1 MINLDVLS
9 TADVAAKPVPAHAG
23 SESKV
28 WRSRE
33 DLADSAEYAAF
44 RTNEFLPGAA
54 DAEELAGD
62 SSPSRRTFLKVMG
75 ASMAMAGLTGCRRP
89 TEQILPYARM
99 PEDVVPGLPNFYAT
113 AMPFAGIVQALLVE
127 SYEGRPTKVEGNPE
141 HPVSLGKSGVFAQAS
156 ILNLYDP
163 DRSRNVFHDGAS
175 STWQEFVTAAQGV
188 NLDGAS
194 VAVIAEPSSSA
205 TQAGVRQQFEQRFPG
220 ARWIELHADGDDVS
234 ALGTQAAF
242 GRPLRPHYKFSGADY
257 IVSFDADFIGSENP
271 NSVWNSREYAAS
283 RNVDVRGSMSRLYSF
298 ESTYTGTGGMA
309 DHRKALRACDIS
321 HVAAAIGQGLG
332 MGSGSRGASDFA
344 SDPMVRAIIQDVQ
357 AAGGNAAF
365 VPGPTQPLE
374 VHALCASLNAQ
385 FGGNVVDYLDTGAGP
400 LTLVAQSLSPLVDDM
415 RAGRV
420 QFLLMLGTNPVYS
433 LPAELNFAEALSNVS
448 ASVHVG
454 LHRDESGQLA
464 TWHIP
469 AAHYLEAWGDG
480 RAWDG
485 TRSIVQPLIAPLYEA
500 AHSDLEILN
509 LFATGE
515 STSGYDLVRGTLR
528 PALGSEDAWRTALH
542 DGFVPNSQYAV
553 AGVAGAAPDLS
564 GLPVMGEGET
574 EIVFRSSPK
583 LADGAYSNNPWMQEL
598 PHPVSKLVW
607 DNAAVMSLATAEA
620 NGANI
625 ALKKGKHHADII
637 TLTVSGSECNLP
649 VWIQEGHPDGSI
661 TVDLGYGR
669 DLASERQHADRNLLA
684 RLFDRDVDV
693 YSPGPVAN
701 GVGTNVAPMRTLGSM
716 VVGSVSNI
724 ASTGD
729 SMLLVTTQDHGSMEG
744 RAIVRMTTLKEY
756 QSNPDVVQHQEH
768 ILDNTPW
775 DSYPPLWT
783 EPNSASTDP
792 RIANAMYSDQQWG
805 MSIDLNTCSGC
816 NACVVACQS
825 ENNIQVVGKD
835 QVSRGRELHWLR
847 IDRYYTGDE
856 ANPGMVVQPM
866 MCQHCE
872 NAPCESVC
880 PVAATSHSP
889 DGLNE
894 MTYNRC
900 IGTRY
905 CSNNCPYK
913 VRRFNY
919 YNWTKTL
926 PLEVQMAQNP
936 NVTVRFRGVMEK
948 CTYCVQRI
956 RRTQQYAHIED
967 RQVRDGEIS
976 TACQQ
981 ACPSD
986 AITFGNIADPES
998 AVAKSK
1004 HSPRSYDVLAELAV
1018 KPRTSYLARLRNP
1031 HPSLAEAATSH
1042 EAAPHAEA

>member
-1 MINLDVLS
+1 MINLDVFS
-9 TADVAAKPVPAHAG
+9 RADLAAMSAPAQVG
-23 SESKV
+23 SLPRV

-33 DLADSAEYAAF
+33 ERDGSAEYAAF
-44 RTNEFLPGAA
+44 HTNEFMPGAA
-54 DAEELAGD
+54 DADELSGD
-62 SSPSRRTFLKVMG
+62 ASPSRRTFLKVMG

-89 TEQILPYARM
+89 TEEILPYARK
-99 PEDVVPGLPNFYAT
+99 PEEVVPGLPNFYAT
-113 AMPFAGIVQALLVE
+113 AMPFAGAVQALLVE
-127 SYEGRPTKVEGNPE
+127 SYEGRPTKIEGNPE

-163 DRSRNVFHDGAS
+163 DRSRTVYHDGAA
-175 STWQEFVTAAQGV
+175 STWDAFVSAVQGMDV
-188 NLDGAS
+188 DGAS
-194 VAVIAEPSSSA
+194 VAVIAEPSSS
-205 TQAGVRQQFEQRFPG
+205 TTLSGVRQQFEQRFPG
-220 ARWIELHADGDDVS
+220 AQWVELHPNGDDVV

-242 GRPLRPHYKFSGADY
+242 GRPLRPLYKFSRTDV
-257 IVSFDADFIGSENP
+257 IVSFDADFIGSEDP

-283 RNVDVRGSMSRLYSF
+283 RNVDVRGSMSRLYAF

-309 DHRKALRACDIS
+309 DHRKALRASDIG

-332 MGSGSRGASDFA
+332 VGSGSRGSSAYA
-344 SDPMVRAIIQDVQ
+344 GDPMIRAIIQDAQ

-365 VPGPTQPLE
+365 VAGPTQPVE
-374 VHALCASLNAQ
+374 VHALCAALNAQ
-385 FGGNVVDYLDTGAGP
+385 FGGNVVDYLDSGTETITP
-400 LTLVAQSLSPLVDDM
+400 LSQSLAGIVEDM
-415 RAGRV
+415 RAGRI
-420 QFLLMLGTNPVYS
+420 QLLLMLGSNPVYS
-433 LPAELNFAEALSNVS
+433 LPADLNFAEAYNNVGT
-448 ASVHVG
+448 SVHVG
-454 LHRDESGQLA
+454 LHRDETGQIA

-469 AAHYLEAWGDG
+469 ESHFLETWGDG

-485 TRSIVQPLIAPLYEA
+485 TLSIIQPLIAPLYEA
-500 AHSDLEILN
+500 AHSSLEILN
-509 LFATGE
+509 LFATGLD
-515 STSGYDLVRGTLR
+515 TGGYEIVRGALR

-542 DGFVPNSQYAV
+542 DGFVPNTAYAV
-553 AGVAGAAPDLS
+553 VSAAGSAGDLS
-564 GLPVMGEGET
+564 VLPVMSGSET
-574 EIVFRSSPK
+574 EVVFRTSPK
-583 LADGAYSNNPWMQEL
+583 LHDGAFSNNGWMQEL

-607 DNAAVMSLATAEA
+607 DNAAIMSRATAEA
-620 NGANI
+620 NGATI
-625 ALKKGKHHADII
+625 ILAKGKHTADII
-637 TLTVSGSECNLP
+637 ALTVNGVERSLP
-649 VWIQEGHPDGSI
+649 VWVQEGHPDGSI
-661 TVDLGYGR
+661 TVNLGYGR
-669 DLASERQHADRNLLA
+669 TLVSERQIGDRNLLA
-684 RLFDRDVDV
+684 RLFDRVVDV
-693 YSPGPVAN
+693 YHPGPLAN
-701 GVGTNVAPMRTLGSM
+701 GVGTNVGPMRTLGGMTSASASGITPTGASM
-716 VVGSVSNI
+716 
-724 ASTGD
+724 
-729 SMLLVTTQDHGSMEG
+729 MLVTTQDHGSMEG
-744 RAIVRMTTLKEY
+744 RNIVRMSTLAEY
-756 QSNPDVVQHQEH
+756 QSNPEVIQHQEH

-775 DSYPPLWT
+775 DAYPPLWT
-783 EPNSASTDP
+783 EPDAASSDP
-792 RIANAMYSDQQWG
+792 RIADAMYSDQQWG
-805 MSIDLNTCSGC
+805 MTIDLNTCSGC
-816 NACVVACQS
+816 NSCVVACQS

-856 ANPGMVVQPM
+856 ADPGMVVQPM

-956 RRTQQYAHIED
+956 RRTQLYAHIAD
-967 RQVRDGEIS
+967 RPLRDGEIS
-976 TACQQ
+976 TACEQ

-986 AITFGNIADPES
+986 AITFGDIADAES
-998 AVAKSK
+998 AVARSK

-1031 HPSLAEAATSH
+1031 HPGLEEETPAE
-1042 EAAPHAEA
+1042 EEVHA

>member
-1 MINLDVLS
+1 MIDLDVLS
-9 TADVAAKPVPAHAG
+9 PADVLADGAPR
-23 SESKV
+23 V

-33 DLADSAEYAAF
+33 DLADTPDYAAF
-44 RTNEFLPGAA
+44 RSNEFMPGATDA
-54 DAEELAGD
+54 DELEGDAG
-62 SSPSRRTFLKVMG
+62 PSRRTFLKVMG
-75 ASMAMAGLTGCRRP
+75 ASMAMAGLAGCRRP
-89 TEQILPYARM
+89 TEQILPYARK
-99 PEDVVPGLPNFYAT
+99 PEEIIPGLPNFYAT
-113 AMPFAGIVQALLVE
+113 AMPFGGAVQALLVE
-127 SYEGRPTKVEGNPE
+127 SYEGRPTKIEGNPE

-156 ILNLYDP
+156 ILNMYDP
-163 DRSRNVFHDGAS
+163 DRSRTVYSNGAA
-175 STWQEFVTAAQGV
+175 STWQAFVSAVQATNV
-188 NLDGAS
+188 DGAS
-194 VAVIAEPSSSA
+194 VAVIAEPSSSSSLA
-205 TQAGVRQQFEQRFPG
+205 RVRQQFEQRFPG
-220 ARWIELHADGDDVS
+220 SRWIEMHPNGDDVV

-242 GRPLRPHYKFSGADY
+242 GRPLRPLYKFSGADV
-257 IVSFDADFIGSENP
+257 IVSFDADFIGSEDP
-271 NSVWNSREYAAS
+271 NTVWNSREYAAS
-283 RNVDVRGSMSRLYSF
+283 RNMDERGSMSRLYAF
-298 ESTYTGTGGMA
+298 ESTFTGTGGMA
-309 DHRKALRACDIS
+309 DHRKAMRACDIS
-321 HVAAAIGQGLG
+321 HLAAAVGQGLG
-332 MGSGSRGASDFA
+332 VGNGSRGAA
-344 SDPMVRAIIQDVQ
+344 VYANDPMVQAIIQDAL

-365 VPGPTQPLE
+365 VAGTTQPVE
-374 VHALCASLNAQ
+374 VHALCAALNAQ
-385 FGGNVVDYLDTGAGP
+385 LGRNVVEYLETGSAPVTP
-400 LTLVAQSLSPLVDDM
+400 LSESLPALVSDM
-415 RAGRV
+415 QAGRV
-420 QFLLMLGTNPVYS
+420 ELLLMLGTNPVYS
-433 LPAELNFAEALSNVS
+433 LPADLNFSEALGSV
-448 ASVHVG
+448 ATSVHVG
-454 LHRDESGQLA
+454 LHRDETGQLSS
-464 TWHIP
+464 WHVP
-469 AAHYLEAWGDG
+469 STHFLEAWGDG
-480 RAWDG
+480 RAWNG
-485 TRSIVQPLIAPLYEA
+485 TLSIVQPLIAPLYEA
-500 AHSDLEILN
+500 AHSNLEVLN
-509 LFATGE
+509 LFATGQAIG
-515 STSGYDLVRGTLR
+515 GYDLVRGNLR

-542 DGFVPNSQYAV
+542 DGFVSNSQYAT
-553 AGVAGAAPDLS
+553 AGVAGAAVDLT
-564 GLPVMGEGET
+564 GLPTIDDGET
-574 EIVFRSSPK
+574 EIVFRTSPK
-583 LADGAYSNNPWMQEL
+583 MHDGAFSNNAWMQEL
-598 PHPVSKLVW
+598 PHPVSKMVW
-607 DNAAVMSLATAEA
+607 DNAAVMSQATADA
-620 NGANI
+620 HGAS
-625 ALKKGKHHADII
+625 LDLSKGKVTADII
-637 TLTVSGSECNLP
+637 TLTVNGVECNLP
-649 VWIQEGHPDGSI
+649 VWVQEGHPDGSI

-669 DLASERQHADRNLLA
+669 NLASERQHADRNLLA
-684 RLFDRDVDV
+684 RLFDRDVDI

-701 GVGTNVAPMRTLGSM
+701 GVGSNVAPMRSLGGM
-716 VVGSVSNI
+716 AVASVSNI

-729 SMLLVTTQDHGSMEG
+729 SMMLVTTQDHGSMEG
-744 RAIVRMTTLKEY
+744 RNIVRMSTLEDYLSDPEVIK
-756 QSNPDVVQHQEH
+756 HQEH
-768 ILDNTPW
+768 VLDNTPW
-775 DSYPPLWT
+775 DAYPPLWT
-783 EPNSASTDP
+783 EPESASSDP

-847 IDRYYTGDE
+847 VDRYYTGDT

-889 DGLNE
+889 DGINE

-948 CTYCVQRI
+948 CSFCVQRI

-967 RQVRDGEIS
+967 RPLRDGEIS

-1031 HPSLAEAATSH
+1031 HPSLAEAAPSH
-1042 EAAPHAEA
+1042 DAASHAEA